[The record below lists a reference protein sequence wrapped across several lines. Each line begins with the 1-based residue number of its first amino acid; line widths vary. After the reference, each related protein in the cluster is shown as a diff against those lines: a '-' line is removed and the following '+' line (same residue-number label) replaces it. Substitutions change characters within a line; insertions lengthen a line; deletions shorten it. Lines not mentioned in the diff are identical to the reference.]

1 MGKVTIDGQDLT
13 KYNLTALRKFIGYVG
28 QEPVLFAMSVREN
41 LLMAKPGATVQE
53 MEEALKKANA
63 YNFVMKLEKQLDT
76 YVGAGGS
83 QLSGGQKQRLAIA
96 RSIL

>member
-1 MGKVTIDGQDLT
+1 
-13 KYNLTALRKFIGYVG
+13 
-28 QEPVLFAMSVREN
+28 
-41 LLMAKPGATVQE
+41 